1 MVETVYASDR
11 PDGEVYLSTVIARMI
26 RRGYFFRAVSA
37 PTAILGTPE
46 DFQRFETALGII
58 DDLRRPTCGC

>member
-1 MVETVYASDR
+1 
-11 PDGEVYLSTVIARMI
+11 MI
-26 RRGYFFRAVSA
+26 RKGYFFRAVSA